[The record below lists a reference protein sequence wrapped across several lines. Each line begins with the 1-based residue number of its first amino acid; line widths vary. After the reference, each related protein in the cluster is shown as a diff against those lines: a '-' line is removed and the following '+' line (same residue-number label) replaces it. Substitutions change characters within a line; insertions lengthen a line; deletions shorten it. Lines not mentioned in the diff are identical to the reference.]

1 MGKFATVFLIELLF
15 IVGIVLG
22 DRFHGYE
29 SYKKFYNYRVNGG
42 RLKHPTTA
50 SYQVTKESYYD
61 PNDMKEKV
69 KSRFEEGW
77 QVRNG
82 GNHTEVTRCDYTKQ
96 TFCEDVPDYPQEF
109 VNQMLAK
116 NSNLIH
122 YAYEDVIALSPRL
135 DNEEEPL
142 CLSTERLIR
151 PKTAINMKNQWMY
164 IVQAGENFFQS
175 IRIETCIEQ
184 DRKCRMIDDF
194 AEGYVTM
201 CKQKYIYRELSAIS
215 QGGDIVR
222 DYFRL
227 PASCCCH
234 VHFQAI
240 EEKAR
245 IRSFL

>member
-1 MGKFATVFLIELLF
+1 
-15 IVGIVLG
+15 
-22 DRFHGYE
+22 
-29 SYKKFYNYRVNGG
+29 
-42 RLKHPTTA
+42 
-50 SYQVTKESYYD
+50 
-61 PNDMKEKV
+61 MKEKV
-69 KSRFEEGW
+69 KSRFEANKDDFEFSEGW